1 MKLYK
6 PKLVES
12 VEPMVNI
19 VKGMYVMLDNGR
31 ETFWAHVALV
41 TSLYYLC
48 IVCTRLQKSRTY
60 MFGDVLQIQKKN
72 ILHVH
77 NE

>member
-6 PKLVES
+6 PKLVETM
-12 VEPMVNI
+12 EPTADI
-19 VKGMYVMLDNGR
+19 VKGVYVMLDNGR
-31 ETFWAHVALV
+31 ETFWAHIALA
-41 TSLYYLC
+41 TSFYYLC

-72 ILHVH
+72 IMYVH
-77 NE
+77 S